1 VVNYKEEKKGT
12 YCASYTLCLG
22 VGRKK
27 KIHAYHR
34 MTQSSSIGY
43 SNTFKKIIH
52 VDTNKLKGLKA
63 QDYHGFMHQILPS
76 FVYIPSCYYSFT

>member
-1 VVNYKEEKKGT
+1 MLATPYVLELEG
-12 YCASYTLCLG
+12 
-22 VGRKK
+22 KK